1 MLIYTLIGLLSGLM
15 AGMIGA
21 GGQVIMLPLLMWS
34 GLTYNQSIAI
44 GLAVNAV
51 PQTGPGLYLYYK
63 NGDYKFWESVYVII
77 GSTIGVLFGAYI
89 VTAYELS
96 KKFMCRVLSISMII
110 LAIIMWYSF
119 GQ

>member
-1 MLIYTLIGLLSGLM
+1 MISGLL

-21 GGQVIMLPLLMWS
+21 GGQVIMLPLLMWT

-44 GLAVNAV
+44 GLAVNTV

-63 NGDYKFWESVYVII
+63 NGDFKWRQSIFVII
-77 GSTIGVLFGAYI
+77 GSTIGVLTGAYI
-89 VTAYELS
+89 ATKYKLS
-96 KKFMCRVLSISMII
+96 QKLMSRI
-110 LAIIMWYSF
+110 LAISMVILSVIIWYNF

>member
-1 MLIYTLIGLLSGLM
+1 MLKYVLIGLLSGLL

-21 GGQVIMLPLLMWS
+21 GGQVIMLPLLMWT

-63 NGDYKFWESVYVII
+63 KGDYKFLESIYVII
-77 GSTIGVLFGAYI
+77 GSTLGVLIGAYT
-89 VTAYELS
+89 VTKYKLS
-96 KKFMCRVLSISMII
+96 QKIMSRILAISMIF
-110 LAIIMWYSF
+110 LSGIIWYNF

>member
-1 MLIYTLIGLLSGLM
+1 MLHYIIIGLISGLL

-21 GGQVIMLPLLMWS
+21 GGQVIMLPLLMS
-34 GLTYNQSIAI
+34 TGLTYNQSLAI

-63 NGDYKFWESVYVII
+63 NGDFKLRESIYVII

-89 VTAYELS
+89 VTKYKLS
-96 KKFMCRVLSISMII
+96 QKIMSRILSISMII
-110 LAIIMWYSF
+110 LAGIIWYKF
-119 GQ
+119 GK